1 MFLYQALHYFKPL
14 LLVLFQGCKSFSLQ
28 FELNKH
34 NEKVKQTTTTTNP
47 SWPRRGRKGMWL
59 VLWSVSRFPLNCETP
74 YATLKRHFS
83 QMICPLLSH
92 SLLLQLAWVFFLS
105 LHPSVYS
112 GSGVFSL
119 LFLFLS
125 LPSKS
130 SNLQTSFYRC
140 TKAAMFVFVS
150 CLLSLVSL
158 MYWQSAEHPA
168 STFSARPSS
177 PPPDCNNVSKCGSAC
192 CWMETL
198 FYTTCHLS
206 NPQLSAGGAEAQG
219 SELACLQWED
229 GLATRWA
236 SQTTF
241 QWFNFTYGGWKTY
254 IPGVFVTLWAN
265 VWWGVW

>member
-1 MFLYQALHYFKPL
+1 
-14 LLVLFQGCKSFSLQ
+14 
-28 FELNKH
+28 
-34 NEKVKQTTTTTNP
+34 
-47 SWPRRGRKGMWL
+47 MWL
-59 VLWSVSRFPLNCETP
+59 VLWSVSRFPPSCETP
-74 YATLKRHFS
+74 HATLKRHFS

-92 SLLLQLAWVFFLS
+92 SLLLQLAWVFFFFVSTSKCL
-105 LHPSVYS
+105 LWLGCFFPPFFRFYLFHPSPPTYK
-112 GSGVFSL
+112 
-119 LFLFLS
+119 
-125 LPSKS
+125 PP
-130 SNLQTSFYRC
+130 FYRR

-150 CLLSLVSL
+150 RLLSLVSL
-158 MYWQSAEHPA
+158 MSWQSAERPA

-206 NPQLSAGGAEAQG
+206 NPQLGAGGAEAQG
-219 SELACLQWED
+219 SELACLRWED

-254 IPGVFVTLWAN
+254 TPGVFVTLWVS